1 MTDEL
6 DYTSGWWVTSVL
18 LKVEVFLATDDYCK
32 GWNERSWK
40 FGVLLLIWEF

>member
-18 LKVEVFLATDDYCK
+18 LKVEVFWRLMITVWD
-32 GWNERSWK
+32 GSERSWK